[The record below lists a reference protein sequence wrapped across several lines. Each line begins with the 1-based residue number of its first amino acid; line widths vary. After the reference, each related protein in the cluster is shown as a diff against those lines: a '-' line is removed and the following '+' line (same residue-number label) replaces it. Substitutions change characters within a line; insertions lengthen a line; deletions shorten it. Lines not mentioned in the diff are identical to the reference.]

1 MKRRKVSEARPVE
14 QLPGIIRRT
23 LAHSDLLMLCQYTAK
38 KGSKFLLHNH
48 PAAQIGYVVSG
59 RLRFMGATDA
69 DTFEAVAG
77 QSYVFE
83 PYEQHGADVLEDAV
97 ILEIFTPSREEFKES

>member
-1 MKRRKVSEARPVE
+1 MKRRNVSEARPVE
-14 QLPGIIRRT
+14 QLPGIMRRT
-23 LAHSDLLMLCQYTAK
+23 LAYSDHLMLCQYTAP
-38 KGSKFLLHNH
+38 KGSKFPLHNH
-48 PAAQIGYVVSG
+48 PAAQIGYVISG

-83 PYEQHGADVLEDAV
+83 PDEQHGADVLEDST
-97 ILEIFTPSREEFKES
+97 IIEIFTPCREEFQER